1 MTGSRLVIVGGS
13 DAGISAALR
22 ARELDPA
29 VDVTVLVA
37 DAYPNFSICGL
48 PYFLGGD
55 VPNWRSLA
63 HRGVEELRATG
74 MELLL
79 DHTARAIRPD
89 AKTVAVTDTAGHE
102 IELAYDHLTVA
113 TGATPVLPPIK
124 GLHLPG
130 VHVLHTM
137 QVAFSIQETIEDHEA
152 ESVLVVG
159 AGYIGLEMVE
169 AFVSRG
175 LIVTIVEQLGE
186 ILPTVDPELGGLLHK
201 EIANHGVEVI
211 TGTRVGSIERKGRS
225 LVVRG
230 TPGLERTVDLALVV
244 VGVKPDAE
252 LAAGAGA
259 RLGSKGAIAV
269 DRRMR
274 TSLPDVFAAGDCAET
289 YHRILR
295 APTYLPLGTTAH
307 KQGRIAGENAVGG
320 ARVFAGSLGT
330 QVVKVF
336 ALAAARTG
344 LRDAEAEAAGF
355 DPLTVGSRAFD
366 HKAYYPNAHELAI
379 RITGDRMTGRL
390 LGTQIVGGTEAEV
403 AKRIDVPAVAMSAKT
418 TVDRLGDLDLSYTP
432 PFGSPWDAIQMAAQ
446 AWMTDRD
453 ARLLGAGPHQELG
466 IAQEPQPSTRTET

>member
-1 MTGSRLVIVGGS
+1 MTASRLVIIGGS

-48 PYFLGGD
+48 PYFLAGD
-55 VPNWRSLA
+55 VPDWRSLA

-79 DHTARAIRPD
+79 EHTARSIEPGAR
-89 AKTVAVTDTAGHE
+89 TVAVTDAAGRE
-102 IELAYDHLTVA
+102 TELAYDRLIVA
-113 TGATPVLPPIK
+113 TGATPVLPPIE

-137 QVAFSIQETIEDHEA
+137 QDAFSIQEMLEERRA
-152 ESVLVVG
+152 GSVLVVG

-169 AFVSRG
+169 AFASRG
-175 LIVTIVEQLGE
+175 LTVTVVEQLAE
-186 ILPTVDPELGGLLHK
+186 ILPTIDPELGGLLRK

-211 TGTRVGSIERKGRS
+211 TGARVESIQQKDRA

-230 TPGLERTVDLALVV
+230 TSGLERTVDLVLAV
-244 VGVKPDAE
+244 VGVKPDTQ
-252 LAAGAGA
+252 LASSAGAK
-259 RLGSKGAIAV
+259 LGTKGAIEV

-274 TSLPDVFAAGDCAET
+274 TSLPDIFAAGDCAET
-289 YHRILR
+289 YHQILR
-295 APTYLPLGTTAH
+295 SPTYLPLGTTAH

-320 ARVFAGSLGT
+320 ARVFEGSLGT

-336 ALAAARTG
+336 DLAAARTG
-344 LRDAEAEAAGF
+344 FRDAEAEATGF

-366 HKAYYPNAHELAI
+366 HKAYYPNAHELDI
-379 RITGDRMTGRL
+379 RITGDRLTGRL
-390 LGTQIVGGTEAEV
+390 LGVQILGHRDAEV
-403 AKRIDVPAVAMSAKT
+403 AKRIDIPAVALSAKA
-418 TVDRLGDLDLSYTP
+418 TVEGLNTFDLSYTP
-432 PFGSPWDAIQMAAQ
+432 PFGSPWDAVQVAAQ
-446 AWMTDRD
+446 EWTRKRD
-453 ARLLGAGPHQELG
+453 VALVGA
-466 IAQEPQPSTRTET
+466 

>member
-1 MTGSRLVIVGGS
+1 MTASRLVIIGGS

-29 VDVTVLVA
+29 FDVTVLVA

-48 PYFLGGD
+48 PYFLAGD
-55 VPNWRSLA
+55 VPDWRSLA

-79 DHTARAIRPD
+79 EHTARSIEPGAR
-89 AKTVAVTDTAGHE
+89 TVAVTDAAGRE
-102 IELAYDHLTVA
+102 TELAYDRLIVA
-113 TGATPVLPPIK
+113 TGATPVLPPIE

-137 QVAFSIQETIEDHEA
+137 QDAFSIQEMLEERGA

-169 AFVSRG
+169 AFASRG
-175 LIVTIVEQLGE
+175 LTVTVVEQLEE
-186 ILPTVDPELGGLLHK
+186 ILPTVDPELGGLLRK
-201 EIANHGVEVI
+201 EIANHGVDVV
-211 TGTRVGSIERKGRS
+211 TGARVESIQQKERA

-230 TPGLERTVDLALVV
+230 TSGLERTVDLVLVV
-244 VGVKPDAE
+244 VGVKPDTD
-252 LAAGAGA
+252 LASGAGA
-259 RLGSKGAIAV
+259 KLGTKGAIEV

-274 TSLPDVFAAGDCAET
+274 TSLPDVYAAGDCAET
-289 YHRILR
+289 YHQILR
-295 APTYLPLGTTAH
+295 GATYLPLGTTAH

-320 ARVFAGSLGT
+320 GKVFEGSLGT

-336 ALAAARTG
+336 DLAAARTG
-344 LRDAEAEAAGF
+344 FRDAEAEAAGF

-366 HKAYYPNAHELAI
+366 HKVYYPNAHELDI

-390 LGTQIVGGTEAEV
+390 LGVQILGHRDAEV
-403 AKRIDVPAVAMSAKT
+403 AKRIDVPAVALSVKA
-418 TVDRLGDLDLSYTP
+418 TVERLNTFDLSYAP
-432 PFGSPWDAIQMAAQ
+432 PFGSPWDAIQVAAQ
-446 AWMTDRD
+446 EWTRKRD
-453 ARLLGAGPHQELG
+453 EALVGA
-466 IAQEPQPSTRTET
+466 